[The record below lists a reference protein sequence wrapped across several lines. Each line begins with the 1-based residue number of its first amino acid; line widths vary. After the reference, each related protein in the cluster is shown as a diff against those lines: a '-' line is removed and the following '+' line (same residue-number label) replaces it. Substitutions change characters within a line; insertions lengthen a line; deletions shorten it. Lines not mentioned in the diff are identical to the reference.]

1 MRRVS
6 TTRGNIMTKMT
17 YEEWRNK
24 INPPEITDV
33 VKAELLKYHDINA
46 DLEIENA
53 LRREYQYYLE
63 KQ

>member
-1 MRRVS
+1 
-6 TTRGNIMTKMT
+6 MTKMT

-33 VKAELLKYHDINA
+33 LKDELLKYHDVNA